1 MALAS
6 VMWKVADSEGSTY
19 TIDTSASER
28 VGAICFA
35 VADAAIH
42 AAAETNGDSGTAT
55 LPAIITTVADCLR
68 ISIVGADGTTQTT
81 PHGTA
86 TNHTKLGEAW
96 ATSSG
101 AVSAH
106 YKSIPTATTDGDE
119 TSTLAAS
126 FRWIGFSIALAPAGG
141 SVTLTPSAA
150 SAASSA
156 NVGATIL
163 GSLALTAAAASA
175 AANALIGAIINHILL
190 TPSPASAASGATV
203 GLVEIA
209 GPAQVVTLPQRRQP
223 MSLAARADLTI
234 KPRALSL
241 TIGEP

>member
-1 MALAS
+1 MTVPSIVAGHTTQADTVNATTRTINTPTYSAGNLIVLAVVTDAASGTISSPDFADYIFQDRPIKTAGGSTVALAS
-6 VMWKVADSEGSTY
+6 VMWKVAGSEGATY

-35 VADAAIH
+35 VSGADSGIH
-42 AAAETNGDSGTAT
+42 AATETNGDSGTAT
-55 LPAIITTVADCLR
+55 VPAIVTSVADCLR

-106 YKSIPTATTDGDE
+106 YKTIPSPTTDSAE
-119 TSTLAAS
+119 TSTLTAS

-141 SVTLTPSAA
+141 SVTLTPAAA

-156 NVGATIL
+156 NGCY
-163 GSLALTAAAASA
+163 
-175 AANALIGAIINHILL
+175 
-190 TPSPASAASGATV
+190 
-203 GLVEIA
+203 
-209 GPAQVVTLPQRRQP
+209 
-223 MSLAARADLTI
+223 
-234 KPRALSL
+234 
-241 TIGEP
+241 